1 MHHLTSDQLS
11 QQKHT
16 GSIRDLQENLIR
28 REQQYNPMFQVETN
42 QQATPG
48 NNSFTGFKRL
58 FAFGRA

>member
-11 QQKHT
+11 QQKHA

-28 REQQYNPMFQVETN
+28 REQQYNPVFQVDTN
-42 QQATPG
+42 QQATRS
-48 NNSFTGFKRL
+48 NRSFTGFKRF